1 MKILKRDENG
11 ILLEPLKQYLE
22 NEGIPAGI
30 QREWPN
36 APRYQKGPFV
46 LYVEDEFYE
55 DALRVL
61 DNIDKSKI
69 DDGVYLTM
77 KSGETPEQVKK
88 KRDRVATWVARILIV
103 LAVAGIIYLIWRY

>member
-1 MKILKRDENG
+1 MKILDRNENDV
-11 ILLEPLKQYLE
+11 LLEPMRQYLE

-36 APRYQKGPFV
+36 APRHQKGPFV
-46 LYVEDEFYE
+46 LYVEDEFQE

-61 DNIDKSKI
+61 DNIDKYEI

-77 KSGETPEQVKK
+77 KSGETPEQVKRK
-88 KRDRVATWVARILIV
+88 CDRMVAWVSIILIV
-103 LAVAGIIYLIWRY
+103 LAVVSTIYLAWRY